1 MPLKGNLLEPI
12 SADRPCGESIRA
24 KPVYDQLKEARR
36 EEDDLNQGEW
46 KHERKV
52 ADYGLVL
59 KVGQKVLAEQSKDL
73 EVATWVVE
81 ALLYRE
87 GFSGLAEG
95 LDLVAGLLETYWDKL
110 YPRFDEDEFD
120 PIDLASKLDF
130 IGNKLNTPIKL
141 QPVTAS
147 GISWF
152 EYDLAKKIP
161 TKDDAYNSDD
171 KAKVRTAAERDK
183 KLLPEEFE
191 REFEASPKAFY
202 ADSAKVL
209 ETVFTALNRLDEVCE
224 ERFTELD
231 PDDRPSFYSIKQNL
245 EEFAQTIRIF
255 LVRKRELEPDP
266 EEEPEPVEEEVEEEP
281 ELVAEAEAEAA
292 VESDEAEAEEEKPA
306 KKKKVAAGALTPDPV
321 DEADAFGRVVNSARY
336 LRTTNPSDPVAFLL
350 LRALRWGE
358 LRRGGNGNLDV
369 RQFDPPQTEIRQ
381 QLKMASL
388 DGDWMAVLEAAETAA
403 GLPCG
408 RAWIDLQRYAI
419 TALQNLGYSAPAEA
433 LVSLLRG
440 VITDFPGLV
449 SQTMMDDTPTANV
462 ETQAWLDVLFPPP
475 PPPPEPEPEPEPPP
489 EPEPIYRASPM
500 ADTDEDTPPGEPD
513 LFEQAQK
520 MAASGNISGAI
531 SLLSGTIATERS
543 GRGRFLRRV
552 QLAQICL
559 GVGRPGMARNILDE
573 VVKEVESRK
582 LEEWESSETLAQPLA
597 LYFQALGDSEEDQQ
611 RKRELYAKI
620 CRLDPSQALAFAPM
634 D

>member
-52 ADYGLVL
+52 ADYGQVL

-81 ALLYRE
+81 ALLNRE
-87 GFSGLAEG
+87 GFAGLAEG
-95 LDLVAGLLETYWDKL
+95 LELVSGLVETYWDKL
-110 YPRFDEDEFD
+110 YPRFDEEEFD

-130 IGNKLNTPIKL
+130 VGNKLNTAIKM

-183 KLLPEEFE
+183 KLLPEDFE
-191 REFEASPKAFY
+191 REFEATPKSLY
-202 ADSAKVL
+202 ADNFKVL
-209 ETVFTALNRLDEVCE
+209 ETVFVALKRLDEVCE

-245 EEFAQTIRIF
+245 EEFNQTIRIF
-255 LVRKRELEPDP
+255 LNRKRELEPDP
-266 EEEPEPVEEEVEEEP
+266 VEEPEPVEEEEEEEP
-281 ELVAEAEAEAA
+281 VAVVEATAEVPAEAA
-292 VESDEAEAEEEKPA
+292 ELEEQPA
-306 KKKKVAAGALTPDPV
+306 KKKKGGAGALAPDPA
-321 DEADAFGRVVNSARY
+321 DETDAFGRVVNSARY
-336 LRTTNPSDPVAFLL
+336 LRASNPADPVPFLL

-358 LRRGGNGNLDV
+358 LRRNGNGHLDV
-369 RQFDPPQTEIRQ
+369 RQFDPPQTEVRQ

-388 DGDWMAVLEAAETAA
+388 DGDWMAVLEAAEGAA
-403 GLPCG
+403 GQPCG

-440 VITDFPGLV
+440 VIADFPELV
-449 SQTMMDDTPTANV
+449 TQTMMDDTPTANA
-462 ETQAWLDVLFPPP
+462 ETQAWLNVLFPPP
-475 PPPPEPEPEPEPPP
+475 APPPEPEPAREPEPAP
-489 EPEPIYRASPM
+489 EPAYRASPM
-500 ADTDEDTPPGEPD
+500 ADTGEDTPPGEPD
-513 LFEQAQK
+513 LFEQAQE
-520 MAASGNISGAI
+520 MAARGNVSGAI

-597 LYFQALGDSEEDQQ
+597 LYFQALGDSEEDRQ